1 MERWC
6 VPAHQLARF
15 QSPAS
20 QAGNAQ
26 QKDRL
31 RQGLSFAAVY
41 AMEGLKREANALNK
55 EIGNLRKVGA
65 AGQLPLPWHPPSINC
80 FLSTG

>member
-6 VPAHQLARF
+6 VPAQHLTQF
-15 QSPAS
+15 QSPAF

-26 QKDRL
+26 QKVRL
-31 RQGLSFAAVY
+31 RRGLTFAAVY

-65 AGQLPLPWHPPSINC
+65 AGRSPLPWQPPSTNC
-80 FLSTG
+80 FLSAG